1 VSSHALTE
9 RPSVNAA
16 KSIRLS
22 PLQKKQKKQKSRKAE
37 KQKSR
42 KAEKQKSRKA
52 EKQKS
57 RKAEKQIPYGLK
69 PIRNDK
75 NKRGLYVAPKGATL
89 QNNSEIDFFSSLFG
103 R

>member
-22 PLQKKQKKQKSRKAE
+22 PLQKKQK